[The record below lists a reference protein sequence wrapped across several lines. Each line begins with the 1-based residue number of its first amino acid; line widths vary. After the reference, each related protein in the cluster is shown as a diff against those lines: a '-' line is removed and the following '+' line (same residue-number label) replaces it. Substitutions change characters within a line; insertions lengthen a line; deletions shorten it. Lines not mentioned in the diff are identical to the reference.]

1 MINKKLYNKKAK
13 ATIAISQILIL
24 VIAIVAISWM
34 IGGNVKVVSAAG
46 SGETCTGTCIDINT
60 QGCSLSTITLLCPG
74 PSNIQCCTGTVSTK
88 STTTTPAATPA
99 TSGSSTNPCASSK
112 FCGLDNNVY
121 SGTLVAGNCIASI
134 NLIETCKYGCQFGVC
149 NQKGGESINIFDTVS
164 KIGGAAQ
171 ATKTTVDLFKKGA
184 KALKLGKAGQEIAPV
199 VDAAAK
205 AAAPSLGGTILS
217 EAGGSAGGAGMYSV
231 STLSVIGVS
240 AAYVVVFAGLAFLA
254 GRYIGALFGL
264 NTQQSQSL
272 GYSAAIGAATGYILS
287 LIIGGSAGG
296 PVGAAAGA
304 VVAFFMFAI
313 LGKKSSLDV
322 VQYTCSQWD
331 APSGK
336 GLTPTQM
343 TDRCKACNNQKDLPC
358 TEYQCR
364 SLGQGC
370 VLVNDEATKNQLCI
384 WNNTKDILPPVIT
397 PWKEALYP
405 SSSDTKDFAYT
416 PDTAISPPDKGVKI
430 TYIGTQHVSTDGT
443 TKCAPPFTPV
453 SFGVSLNKP
462 AKCKISPTNIPSY
475 AEMADIFMGR
485 GIRDYNQSFTLTLP
499 SKEAMEAE
507 NITVDNGGKYELY
520 VRCEDANGNVNIGN
534 FVFKFCISQGPDI
547 TPPAII
553 GTSILD
559 QTPIAYNQ
567 STMPIELYLTDQT
580 FTKEN
585 ASCRWSRLDKNY
597 NAMENNLSCGHSL
610 LDMNSQ
616 LAYTCRGNLTGLK
629 DRQSNKFYF
638 RCIDDLGN
646 ANTQSYPLALVGTA
660 PLKIDKVGPTGIIR
674 DSKDIVSVGLTV
686 ETSGGNDDGKAIC
699 AFSETGL
706 PGSYIDFFYGYD
718 VEPFSTN
725 IHSQELGLTANN
737 YTYFMKCRDQG
748 GNTDEANVTFKV
760 EIDTSPPIVVRVYRD
775 EETDTLKIITDELS
789 DCVYSNTNC
798 DYIFSTGTAIDSSDR
813 INHNIPWDISKD
825 FYIKCKDQYGKIPPE
840 KECSIIAR
848 PFEIF
853 QLQ

>member
-1 MINKKLYNKKAK
+1 
-13 ATIAISQILIL
+13 
-24 VIAIVAISWM
+24 M
-34 IGGNVKVVSAAG
+34 IGGNIKEVSALDIEYKCNG
-46 SGETCTGTCIDINT
+46 KSLETYTNGVLT
-60 QGCSLSTITLLCPG
+60 STELCPG
-74 PSNIQCCTGTVSTK
+74 GGNCENTALGAACAEVSATPA
-88 STTTTPAATPA
+88 TTPAA
-99 TSGSSTNPCASSK
+99 SGTNPCASK
-112 FCGLDNNVY
+112 ICGLDNNVY

-134 NLIETCKYGCQFGVC
+134 NLIEKCSYGCQLGVC
-149 NQKGGESINIFDTVS
+149 NQKGGEKLNVDVLGTVS
-164 KIGGAAQ
+164 KIGGALQ
-171 ATKTTVDLFKKGA
+171 AGKSTIDISKIAVKGIK
-184 KALKLGKAGQEIAPV
+184 KALTGSGGEKVVEGVSKTPHGLAALFSGIGAPSSV
-199 VDAAAK
+199 LAAA
-205 AAAPSLGGTILS
+205 GYTV
-217 EAGGSAGGAGMYSV
+217 MW
-231 STLSVIGVS
+231 
-240 AAYVVVFAGLAFLA
+240 AGLAFLA
-254 GRYIGALFGL
+254 GRYLGPLFGL
-264 NTQQSQSL
+264 NTQQSQAL

-287 LIIGGSAGG
+287 LIIVGSSAG
-296 PVGAAAGA
+296 PIGAAAGA

-370 VLVNDEATKNQLCI
+370 VLINDEATKNQLCI
-384 WNNTKDILPPVIT
+384 WNNTKNILPPVIT

-405 SSSDTKDFAYT
+405 PSSDTKDFAYT

-430 TYIGTQHVSTDGT
+430 TYTGTQHVSTDGT

-453 SFGVSLNKP
+453 SFGVSLNNP
-462 AKCKISPTNIPSY
+462 AKCKISPQNVPSY
-475 AEMADIFMGR
+475 AEMADVFMGR
-485 GIRDYNQSFTLTLP
+485 GISDYNQSFTLTLP
-499 SKEAMEAE
+499 SREAMEAD

-567 STMPIELYLTDQT
+567 STMPIELYVTDQT

-616 LAYTCRGNLTGLK
+616 LVYTCRGNLTGLK
-629 DRQSNKFYF
+629 DGQSNKFYF
-638 RCIDDLGN
+638 RCVDDLGN
-646 ANTQSYPLALVGTA
+646 ANTQSYPLTLVGTA

-674 DSKDIVSVGLTV
+674 DSKEIVSVNLTA
-686 ETSGGNDDGKAIC
+686 ETSGGNKDGNAVC
-699 AFSETGL
+699 AFSESGL

-725 IHSQELGLTANN
+725 IHSQELGLTASN
-737 YTYFMKCRDQG
+737 YTYFIKCRDQG

-760 EIDTSPPIVVRVYRD
+760 EIDTSPPIVVRVYKD
-775 EETDTLKIITDELS
+775 EETDTLKLITDELS

-798 DYIFSTGTAIDSSDR
+798 DYIFSTGTSIDSSDR